1 MTSVA
6 DETKVGS
13 FPKVIRIDEA
23 ELRGHV
29 DQVVRQSV
37 EETLNGLLEAEADAL
52 CGADRY
58 ERNPDPACR

>member
-13 FPKVIRIDEA
+13 IPGVTRIDEA

-29 DQVVRQSV
+29 DQLIRQSM
-37 EETLNGLLEAEADAL
+37 EETLNGVLDAE
-52 CGADRY
+52 
-58 ERNPDPACR
+58 PDVLARRS